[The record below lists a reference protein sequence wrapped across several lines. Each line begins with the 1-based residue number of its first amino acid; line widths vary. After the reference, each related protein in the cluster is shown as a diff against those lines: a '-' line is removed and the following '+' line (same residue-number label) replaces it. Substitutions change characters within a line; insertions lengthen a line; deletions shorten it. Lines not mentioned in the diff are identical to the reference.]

1 MKNLIVQDKFY
12 LLLIIFII
20 LFSFLTVIVAL
31 DYSDNI
37 DENISRSISGE
48 PGNPLFEIMRYITH
62 LGDFYFI
69 LPASIAVIFL
79 FYYLKEPILSI
90 LFAIMMLC
98 VIPAYKIIKHLFKRQ
113 RPVLDFINETGY
125 SYPSGHTTGA
135 FTFFMGLYVFYQLLY
150 KKEHNYSLLLI
161 CLSSALLVGLSR
173 MVLGVH
179 YLSDVIGGI
188 LLSGIL
194 VSSFTIIQERLGSKL
209 KNHD

>member
-1 MKNLIVQDKFY
+1 MKDFIKKEKFY

-20 LFSFLTVIVAL
+20 LFSFLTVIVAF

-37 DENISRSISGE
+37 DENVSRHISGE

-69 LPASIAVIFL
+69 LPASIAVIVL
-79 FYYLKEPILSI
+79 FYYLKEPILSV

-98 VIPAYKIIKHLFKRQ
+98 AIPAYKVIKHLFKRQ
-113 RPVLDFINETGY
+113 RPVINFINETGY

-135 FTFFMGLYVFYQLLY
+135 FTFFIGLYVFYQLLY
-150 KKEHNYSLLLI
+150 KNQHNYLFLTICGSL
-161 CLSSALLVGLSR
+161 AFLVGLSR

-194 VSSFTIIQERLGSKL
+194 VSSFTIIHERLGSKL
-209 KNHD
+209 KIHD